1 MSSLRKRHGF
11 TMIEAIMVVVIS
23 GIIFAIAGPRVTEA
37 NERAALRASRQVL
50 QSAFAAARAAAI
62 QKGQV
67 ATLTLTGTT
76 ATVTV
81 LSGLN
86 SEEVRVLGPL
96 SFDESLGT
104 TVTPLGGAPSTVTY
118 DVRGMAS
125 PRLDMITRYEISRP
139 TYKDTVC
146 VTETGFLLRKDCQL

>member
-1 MSSLRKRHGF
+1 
-11 TMIEAIMVVVIS
+11 MIEAIMVVVVG
-23 GIIFAIAGPRVTEA
+23 GIILAIAGPRVAEA
-37 NERAALRASRQVL
+37 NEKAALRASRQVL
-50 QSAFAAARAAAI
+50 SSAFAAARAAAV

-67 ATLTLTGTT
+67 ATLTLTGTS

-86 SEEVRVLGPL
+86 KQPVKVLGPL
-96 SFDESLGT
+96 MFDESLGT
-104 TVTPLGGAPSTVTY
+104 TVTPLGGAPTTVTY

-125 PRLDMITRYEISRP
+125 PRLDVITRYEISRP